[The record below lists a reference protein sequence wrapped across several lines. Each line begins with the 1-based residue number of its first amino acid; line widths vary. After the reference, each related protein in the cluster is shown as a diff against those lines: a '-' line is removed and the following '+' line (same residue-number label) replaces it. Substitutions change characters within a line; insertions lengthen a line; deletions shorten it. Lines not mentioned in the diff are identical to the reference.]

1 MTFWSRRNFRVVTG
15 GSWIRKPLSDDPD
28 DPSLRIDGVSTDTRS
43 LRPGQAFIAL
53 KGPRFNGHDYL
64 RAAAVAGSPLL
75 IVDEPSRVPTDLACS
90 PNAPAILRVPDA
102 LGALGRLGA
111 AYRKT
116 LANTRV
122 IAVCGSNGKTTTT
135 RLIHSVLST
144 RLRGTASAKSFNNE
158 IGVPLTVLGASP
170 ADQYLV
176 CEVGTNAPGEVAKLG
191 RIAQPDIAVITS
203 IGRAHIEFFDSVA
216 AVAREDASIFADLA
230 PGGVAI
236 VPAAEPHLADFLK
249 PVPNVLT
256 FGEDASADL
265 RCSSVEHTRLP
276 DGRTGLRF
284 VVNDRQAFVVPLLGA
299 HNALNAMAA
308 VAVARRLGLDDAS
321 IARGLEIAS
330 PADMRLNRRS
340 LGGLDLFIDC
350 YNANPESARAAV
362 RTFAALTPSAKRR
375 VLVLGDML
383 ELGSH
388 APACHRELGE
398 IIRDHCPADLVITVG
413 PLALHTAE
421 ALSDSW
427 PASRFVMLSSL
438 DEAQSERVV
447 ARLRPGDAVLLK
459 GSRAVK
465 LEQVVAALEKH
476 AAPPAGPNPAAS
488 PLRGAASPAA

>member
-28 DPSLRIDGVSTDTRS
+28 DPSLRIDGVSTDSRS
-43 LRPGQAFIAL
+43 LRPGQAFVAL

-64 RAAAVAGSPLL
+64 RVAAAGGSPLL
-75 IVDEPSRVPTDLACS
+75 IVDEPASVPTDLASS
-90 PNAPAILRVPDA
+90 PTAPAILRVQDSLA
-102 LGALGRLGA
+102 ALGRLGA

-135 RLIHSVLST
+135 RLIHAVLST
-144 RLRGTASAKSFNNE
+144 RLRGSASAKSFNNE
-158 IGVPLTVLGASP
+158 IGVPLTILDASP

-176 CEVGTNAPGEVAKLG
+176 CEVGTNAPGEIARLG

-203 IGRAHIEFFDSVA
+203 IGRAHIEFFESVA
-216 AVAREDASIFADLA
+216 AVAREDASIFADLT

-236 VPAAEPHLADFLK
+236 VPAAEPHLAEFLK
-249 PVPNVLT
+249 PVPNVVT
-256 FGEDASADL
+256 FGADPGADL
-265 RCSSVEHTRLP
+265 RISGVEHAPLS
-276 DGRTGLRF
+276 DGRTGVRF
-284 VVNDRQAFVVPLLGA
+284 DVNDRQRFTVPLVGA
-299 HNALNAMAA
+299 HNAMNALAA
-308 VAVARRLGLDDAS
+308 IAVARRLGLDDAS
-321 IARGLEIAS
+321 ISRGLAIVT
-330 PADMRLNRRS
+330 PADMRLNRRTI
-340 LGGLDLFIDC
+340 GGMDLFIDC
-350 YNANPESARAAV
+350 YNANPESALAAV
-362 RTFAALTPSAKRR
+362 ETFAALTPSAGRR

-388 APACHRELGE
+388 APSCHRELGQF
-398 IIRDHCPADLVITVG
+398 IREKCPADLVITVG

-421 ALSDSW
+421 ALSSAW

-438 DEAQSERVV
+438 DESQAQRVV

-459 GSRAVK
+459 GSRAVR
-465 LEQVVAALEKH
+465 LEQVVAALEKQ
-476 AAPPAGPNPAAS
+476 AAPSAGTSPAHK